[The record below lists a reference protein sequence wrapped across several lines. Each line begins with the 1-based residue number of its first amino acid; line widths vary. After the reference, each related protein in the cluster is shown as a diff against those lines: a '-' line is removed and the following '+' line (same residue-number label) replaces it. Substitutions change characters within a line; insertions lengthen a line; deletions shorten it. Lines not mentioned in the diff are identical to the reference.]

1 MNKMIISSD
10 YGLVC
15 GNILIMPHELARI
28 DGIEI
33 VDGLLVIEGVKFVN
47 LGDNKYIVDQIGI
60 KHQLEELMEAA

>member
-1 MNKMIISSD
+1 MNEMRISSD

-15 GNILIMPHELARI
+15 GNILIMPHELAKI

-47 LGDNKYIVDQIGI
+47 LSDRKYIVDQIGI
-60 KHQLEELMEAA
+60 RHQLEELMEAA

>member
-1 MNKMIISSD
+1 MHDMLISSD

-33 VDGLLVIEGVKFVN
+33 VNDLLVIEGVKFVN
-47 LGDNKYIVDQIGI
+47 LSDRKYIVDQIGI
-60 KHQLEELMEAA
+60 RHQLEDLMEAA